1 MADSKVPTSQTNGQ
15 TPSTPAAAAAA
26 PKELSNAEKKK
37 LAKAEK
43 AAKRAAAKD
52 GPESGTSTPVNGESA
67 SKCPASVSAA
77 PAATAEKGKAPAQQQ
92 TQKAGPSQPQQQ
104 KLAPPSQSTKQR
116 RPSVAV
122 AGVQVRDLPERLR
135 RGSKSGQ
142 STIEVKKGPTKEV
155 SFFSHLY
162 GQPRKH
168 TIEGSAKEVHPAI
181 LELGLQLSSY
191 VICGSQARCIA
202 MLLALKCVSSVSPMP
217 YLRRL

>member
-1 MADSKVPTSQTNGQ
+1 MAESKAPTPQTKAQ
-15 TPSTPAAAAAA
+15 APPAPAA

-52 GPESGTSTPVNGESA
+52 EPDSGTSTLVNGDLA
-67 SKCPASVSAA
+67 VKASVSAS
-77 PAATAEKGKAPAQQQ
+77 ATPVAVEKGKGSAQQH
-92 TQKAGPSQPQQQ
+92 TQRTGPSQPQPQTLQQ
-104 KLAPPSQSTKQR
+104 KSVSSSQSTKQR
-116 RPSVAV
+116 RPSVAIT
-122 AGVQVRDLPERLR
+122 GGQIRDLPERLR

-142 STIEVKKGPTKEV
+142 TAVEVKKGPAKEV

-202 MLLALKCVSSVSPMP
+202 MLLALKCVRP
-217 YLRRL
+217 RF